1 MENPLVHAR
10 GRPLQESIIHPHSY
24 QFLPKRADSVFSGVS
39 DPALAWTAILPTC
52 SGIPGKDS
60 AAPGPR
66 AHPSARE
73 AGGAALADIGP

>member
-10 GRPLQESIIHPHSY
+10 GKPLPESIIHPHSY
-24 QFLPKRADSVFSGVS
+24 HVIPTRADSVFSGVS
-39 DPALAWTAILPTC
+39 DPALTWTAILPTC

>member
-1 MENPLVHAR
+1 MENPLIHAR
-10 GRPLQESIIHPHSY
+10 GKPLPESIIHPHSY
-24 QFLPKRADSVFSGVS
+24 HCLPKRADSVFSGVS
-39 DPALAWTAILPTC
+39 DPALTWTAILPTC

-73 AGGAALADIGP
+73 AGGAALADFGP